1 MPNLQTLAQQ
11 ILLHGPH
18 KQESTPRRIRALFD
32 SVFLF
37 DTTSA
42 SLVWEHQYYPQY
54 YIQASKFRAGT
65 LKKGGAVEGEKKG
78 VFWATVKGNQ
88 RETGQVLWF
97 EQGPLAGLVRV
108 EFGAVGV
115 SPRCVWR

>member
-1 MPNLQTLAQQ
+1 MAALQTLAHK
-11 ILLHGPH
+11 ILLNGPY
-18 KQESTPRRIRALFD
+18 KKESTPRRIRALFD

-42 SLVWEHQYYPQY
+42 SLVWEHPYYPQY

-65 LKKGGAVEGEKKG
+65 LKKGDALEGESKG
-78 VFWATVKGNQ
+78 VFWATVRGKQ
-88 RETGQVLWF
+88 RETERALWF

-108 EFGAVGV
+108 EFGAVG
-115 SPRCVWR
+115 S